1 MRRQILR
8 CFLPLPA
15 TTIATLLCAMDSDSD
30 NDSDYV
36 PPKDAGSDTEAPA
49 PKRARTDA
57 PPVTES
63 SEDTVHKQQGD
74 EAYAAFKASL
84 SAPPPTITTP
94 DAGTPQTVKIVR
106 RFRFA
111 GEEVAEVK
119 EVPADSR
126 EAKEWPLWKPREDN
140 SSKGQEHTDRPPASH
155 SGSATAVA
163 SSSSATP
170 ASSSAKPPG
179 KRPGPRKPKTTLA
192 PIPKK
197 DSVKK
202 LTTLDKSAMD
212 WRAHVEGD
220 APPDVK
226 DELEANRRGGGY
238 LEKVEF
244 LQRVEARKEEVLD
257 ANKGKRRR

>member
-1 MRRQILR
+1 MG
-8 CFLPLPA
+8 
-15 TTIATLLCAMDSDSD
+15 SDSED
-30 NDSDYV
+30 DSDYV
-36 PPKDAGSDTEAPA
+36 PLKDEGTDGSDTEHPA

-57 PPVTES
+57 PAETTS
-63 SEDTVHKQQGD
+63 SEDIVAKQQGD
-74 EAYAAFKASL
+74 EAFAAFKASL
-84 SAPPPTITTP
+84 SAPPPSATPASTTP
-94 DAGTPQTVKIVR
+94 GTVKIVKR
-106 RFRFA
+106 YRFA
-111 GEEVAEVK
+111 GEEVTEVK

-126 EAKEWPLWKPREDN
+126 EAKEWPLWTPPTDDP
-140 SSKGQEHTDRPPASH
+140 KGDHSAANISPTPIGQPASSQ
-155 SGSATAVA
+155 SGSTLPSA
-163 SSSSATP
+163 SSS
-170 ASSSAKPPG
+170 ASPVPSSAKPPG

-197 DSVKK
+197 QAVKK

-212 WRAHVEGD
+212 WRAHVEGE
-220 APPDVK
+220 APPEVK

>member
-1 MRRQILR
+1 
-8 CFLPLPA
+8 
-15 TTIATLLCAMDSDSD
+15 MDSDS
-30 NDSDYV
+30 DSDYV
-36 PPKDAGSDTEAPA
+36 PPVTSFAGTNGSDTEGSA

-57 PPVTES
+57 PSVTES
-63 SEDTVHKQQGD
+63 SDGAVHKQLGD

-84 SAPPPTITTP
+84 SAAPQTINTP
-94 DAGTPQTVKIVR
+94 GSGTPQTIKIVK

-111 GEEVAEVK
+111 GEEVTEVK

-126 EAKEWPLWKPREDN
+126 EAKEWPLWKPEHN
-140 SSKGQEHTDRPPASH
+140 SSKSQEPSEPPLIPH
-155 SGSATAVA
+155 SRSAAAATCAT
-163 SSSSATP
+163 SSATP
-170 ASSSAKPPG
+170 ASSSAKPPA

-197 DSVKK
+197 DGVKK

-212 WRAHVEGD
+212 WRAHVEGES
-220 APPDVK
+220 ASGVR